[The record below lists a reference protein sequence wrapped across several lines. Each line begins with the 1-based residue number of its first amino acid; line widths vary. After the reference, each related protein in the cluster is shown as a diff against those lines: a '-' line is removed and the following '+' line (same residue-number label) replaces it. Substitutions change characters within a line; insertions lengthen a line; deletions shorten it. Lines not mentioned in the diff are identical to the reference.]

1 MHPGPSESTPYKL
14 SITVNFNTDVFVSIL
29 ENVHST
35 TTTTTTVD
43 VSQYILCPWCSNGE
57 TYFPTEDDFHT
68 HIKHA
73 HPEKESLVITK
84 EHTESTTENSN
95 LTGAEN
101 IETLTKG
108 NYKLVDVLKE

>member
-1 MHPGPSESTPYKL
+1 MNPSLCKL
-14 SITVNFNTDVFVSIL
+14 YITVKFNTNVFVLFL
-29 ENVHST
+29 ENVQSST
-35 TTTTTTVD
+35 TTTID

-84 EHTESTTENSN
+84 EHSESTAEDSN
-95 LTGAEN
+95 LTRAEN

-108 NYKLVDVLKE
+108 NIS